1 MDIKQLATDHLQDS
15 FVMQLA
21 TSRGDQPW
29 VCNVH
34 FFADEDLNLY
44 WMSDPTTRHSEDIA
58 ANPHVAVA
66 VAVNEDMPLI
76 GVQIEGDAEQL
87 EFADYEDVL
96 HKYAARHKREGFV
109 EKALSGEMPFKLYR
123 LAPRVVQIF
132 DLKNFPK
139 SPKQEWRA

>member
-1 MDIKQLATDHLQDS
+1 MDIKQLAKDHLKDS
-15 FVMQLA
+15 YVLQLA
-21 TSRGDQPW
+21 TSHGDQPW

-34 FFADEDLNLY
+34 FFADDNLNLY
-44 WMSDPTTRHSEDIA
+44 WMSDPATRHSEDIA
-58 ANPHVAVA
+58 ANPRVAAA
-66 VAVNEDMPLI
+66 VAVNEAMPLI

-87 EFADYEDVL
+87 EFTGHDDVL
-96 HKYAARHKREGFV
+96 QRYAARHERDDFIK
-109 EKALSGEMPFKLYR
+109 KAVSGELPFKLYR